1 MAWDEAWRITR
12 QAVSYTNHT
21 LMPEALE
28 TWPLRL
34 FEQWLPRHLEIIFE
48 INRRFLAEVRERFPG
63 DEAMVARASLIDES
77 GERRVRMAALAIVAS
92 HKVNGVS
99 ALHSDLMVE
108 TIFRDYARLWPER
121 FCNVTNGVTPRRWL
135 MQANPALSS
144 LLDDRIGRGW
154 RADLGGL
161 EALRP
166 LADDPAFGMALMA
179 AKRSNKR
186 RLAALI
192 QRELGI
198 AVDPDSLFDVQAKRI
213 HEYKRQL
220 LNLLHV
226 VARYQW
232 LLANPDAP
240 CVPRTVILAGKAA
253 SAYHSA
259 KQIIRLAHDI
269 ARTINGDPRIGGKL
283 KLVFLPNYGVSL
295 AETIVPAADL
305 SEQIS
310 TAGTEASGTGNMK
323 FAMNGALTIGTWD
336 GANIE
341 MAEAMGAENMFVFGL
356 RTAQVREV
364 KALGYDP
371 ALHVEENHALAAVLA
386 AIGDGSFSPGEDG
399 RYRDLVDE
407 LLQRDHYLL
416 LADFADYLRAQGE
429 VDALYADPA
438 AWARRAALNIAGMG
452 MFSADR
458 TVAEYRDAIWAVPA
472 AR

>member
-1 MAWDEAWRITR
+1 
-12 QAVSYTNHT
+12 
-21 LMPEALE
+21 
-28 TWPLRL
+28 
-34 FEQWLPRHLEIIFE
+34 
-48 INRRFLAEVRERFPG
+48 
-63 DEAMVARASLIDES
+63 
-77 GERRVRMAALAIVAS
+77 
-92 HKVNGVS
+92 
-99 ALHSDLMVE
+99 
-108 TIFRDYARLWPER
+108 
-121 FCNVTNGVTPRRWL
+121 
-135 MQANPALSS
+135 MQANPDLSA
-144 LLDDRIGRGW
+144 LLDARIGTGW
-154 RADLGGL
+154 RADLGEL
-161 EALRP
+161 ARLRP
-166 LADDPAFGMALMA
+166 LADDPGFGQELMA
-179 AKRSNKR
+179 AKRANKR
-186 RLAALI
+186 RLAALV

-198 AVDPDSLFDVQAKRI
+198 AIDPDSLFDVQSKRI

-240 CVPRTVILAGKAA
+240 VVPRTVILAGKAA

-269 ARTINGDPRIGGKL
+269 SRTINGDARLDGKL

-341 MAEAMGAENMFVFGL
+341 MAEAMGVENMFVFGL
-356 RTAQVREV
+356 RTEQVREV

-371 ALHVEENHALAAVLA
+371 KLHVEEDHALAQVLE
-386 AIGDGSFSPGEDG
+386 AIGDGAFSPGEPG
-399 RYRDLVDE
+399 RYRGLVDE

-416 LADFADYLRAQGE
+416 LADFGAYLRAQAE

-452 MFSADR
+452 PFSADR